1 MPSELGDARQPPW
14 WRSPACATTAQTLRP
29 RANPADNAGGMAVAE
44 RQRSLRTT
52 VLTGVISTFG
62 VLTVVI
68 AVALAAV
75 VRSRLETDLTARAKV
90 LGRALQ
96 ESAEVTVGAGTDN
109 RKLVERGLEWLT
121 TLGGE
126 LVHIVVLKPDGTT
139 AIAGVATEGILPV
152 DELQRTANKPPGFL
166 QVRVDVVL
174 AGSEKP
180 AAPDDPLDAIA
191 AEEGAVAKGDPI
203 VRIVLSGAAQLVQ
216 QTLAVVLTGVLLGL
230 IAIVAL
236 WTVAD
241 LAFRRIAPALEHARR
256 MAQGDFT
263 QGVGSAEFRELAGLF
278 EALDAISQSLSSM
291 LAGVRG
297 LGDEVGSAVE
307 RIKAAATSLRTG
319 SDQGTR
325 AVSVTEGAVA
335 AMAKGV
341 DESSRRLTDLATTAD
356 ASSRDTDTIERTNLS
371 TGEAVRAL
379 RGEVDRHAKSLAVIG
394 ERVQALSKDAR
405 AVGEASEAARAAA
418 TRMQHTSAD
427 GVQRSR
433 LAVRLADDAMRDTNV
448 GGKAIE
454 DAVARIQDIARHA
467 TTMEGSLRALTD
479 GVEGMTPVL
488 GAIADVT
495 SRTSLLALNA
505 GIIAAQA
512 GERGA
517 AFQVV
522 VDELKSLAARTAQ
535 LTATVEQRVR
545 TVLEQR
551 GRTDEAAVALR
562 QVVQTSIED
571 AHRAGGALE
580 AIRASTA
587 QSQSMSAGTAEALSG
602 QEQDV
607 QETQVRID
615 MLEAAGKSVEGT
627 ARALVDEMR
636 VLQDVADRVATVSD
650 DVARASR
657 EQGELAQRVGQVL
670 GLVSRQVRELS
681 SSQAEQHTDV
691 VRVERSLGEIRRFSE
706 DARAGAQQLEGVVE
720 RVRQK
725 TTGLAEALHRFR
737 TRG

>member
-1 MPSELGDARQPPW
+1 MSA
-14 WRSPACATTAQTLRP
+14 
-29 RANPADNAGGMAVAE
+29 AE

-52 VLTGVISTFG
+52 VLTGVVTTFG
-62 VLTVVI
+62 ILTIVI

-75 VRSRLETDLTARAKV
+75 VKNRLETDLTARAKV

-126 LVHIVVLKPDGTT
+126 LVHIVVLKPDGKT
-139 AIAGVATEGILPV
+139 AIAGIATDGILPV
-152 DELQRTANKPPGFL
+152 EELQTAADKPPGFL

-191 AEEGAVAKGDPI
+191 AEEGAVAKGDP
-203 VRIVLSGAAQLVQ
+203 VARIVLSGAAQLVQ
-216 QTLAVVLTGVLLGL
+216 QTVAVVLTGVLLGL

-236 WTVAD
+236 WSIAD
-241 LAFRRIAPALEHARR
+241 LAFRRIAPALEQARR

-263 QGVGSAEFRELAGLF
+263 QGVVSAEFRELAGLF

-291 LAGVRG
+291 IAGVRG
-297 LGDEVGSAVE
+297 LGDEVGGAVE
-307 RIKAAATSLRTG
+307 RIKAAATSLRAG

-356 ASSRDTDTIERTNLS
+356 ASSRDTDTIERTNVS

-379 RGEVDRHAKSLAVIG
+379 RGEVDRHAKSLSVIG

-405 AVGEASEAARAAA
+405 AVGEASEAARGAA
-418 TRMQHTSAD
+418 TRMQSTSAD
-427 GVQRSR
+427 GVLRSR
-433 LAVRLADDAMRDTNV
+433 LAVRLADDAMRDTSL

-454 DAVARIQDIARHA
+454 DAVVRIQDIAKHA
-467 TTMEGSLRALTD
+467 ATMEGSLRALTD

-522 VDELKSLAARTAQ
+522 VDELKSLASRTAQ

-551 GRTDEAAVALR
+551 GRTDDAAVALR

-571 AHRAGGALE
+571 AHRAGSALD
-580 AIRASTA
+580 AIRTSTA
-587 QSQSMSAGTAEALSG
+587 QSQSMSAGTAEALGG

-607 QETQVRID
+607 QETLVRID

-636 VLQDVADRVATVSD
+636 VLQDVADRVASVSD

-681 SSQAEQHTDV
+681 SSQAEQHSDV
-691 VRVERSLGEIRRFSE
+691 VRVERSLSEIRRFSE

>member
-1 MPSELGDARQPPW
+1 MADA
-14 WRSPACATTAQTLRP
+14 
-29 RANPADNAGGMAVAE
+29 V

-52 VLTGVISTFG
+52 VLGGILATFG
-62 VLTVVI
+62 ALTLVI
-68 AVALAAV
+68 AFGLAV
-75 VRSRLETDLTARAKV
+75 VLKNRLEQDMTARAKV

-96 ESAEVTVGAGTDN
+96 ESAEVSVGAGTDN

-126 LVHIVVLKPDGTT
+126 LVHIVVLKPDAKT
-139 AIAGVATEGILPV
+139 AIAGVARDGVLPV
-152 DELQRTANKPPGFL
+152 DQLQAAADKPAGFL
-166 QVRVDVVL
+166 EVRVDVVL
-174 AGSEKP
+174 ASSERP
-180 AAPDDPLDAIA
+180 AAPEDPLDAIA
-191 AEEGAVAKGDPI
+191 AEEGAVAKGDPV
-203 VRIVLSGAAQLVQ
+203 VRIVLSGASQLLQ
-216 QTLAVVLTGVLLGL
+216 QTTAVLITGVLLGL

-236 WTVAD
+236 WSIAGM
-241 LAFRRIAPALEHARR
+241 AFRRIDPALEQARR
-256 MAQGDFT
+256 MAQGDFS
-263 QGVGSAEFRELAGLF
+263 QAVGSADFTELAGLF
-278 EALDAISQSLSSM
+278 QAFDSISRSLSSM
-291 LAGVRG
+291 IGDVRG
-297 LGDEVGSAVE
+297 LGDEVGGAVE
-307 RIKAAATSLRTG
+307 RIKAAATSLKSG

-356 ASSRDTDTIERTNLS
+356 ASSRDTETIERTNAS

-379 RGEVDRHAKSLAVIG
+379 RGEVDRHAKSLSVIG
-394 ERVQALSKDAR
+394 ERVQALSRDAR

-418 TRMQHTSAD
+418 TRMKRTSAE

-433 LAVRLADDAMRDTNV
+433 ESERLAQDATRDTSV

-454 DAVARIQDIARHA
+454 DAVARIQDIAKHA
-467 TTMEGSLRALTD
+467 STMEGSLRALTE

-551 GRTDEAAVALR
+551 GRTDEAAGALR
-562 QVVQTSIED
+562 QVVQSSLQD
-571 AHRAGGALE
+571 AHRAGDALE

-587 QSQSMSAGTAEALSG
+587 QSQQMSAGTAEALTG
-602 QEQDV
+602 QEKDV
-607 QETQVRID
+607 HETLLRVD
-615 MLEAAGKSVEGT
+615 VLEAAGKSVEGT
-627 ARALVDEMR
+627 ARALVEEMR
-636 VLQDVADRVATVSD
+636 VLQDVADRFGAVSD

-657 EQGELAQRVGQVL
+657 DQGELAQRVGQVL
-670 GLVSRQVRELS
+670 ALVSRQVRELS
-681 SSQAEQHTDV
+681 STQAEQHTDV
-691 VRVERSLGEIRRFSE
+691 VRVERSLGEIRRFSD
-706 DARAGAQQLEGVVE
+706 DARAGALQLESVVE

-737 TRG
+737 TRSGG

>member
-1 MPSELGDARQPPW
+1 MSA
-14 WRSPACATTAQTLRP
+14 
-29 RANPADNAGGMAVAE
+29 AE

-52 VLTGVISTFG
+52 VLTGVVTTFG
-62 VLTVVI
+62 ILTIVI

-75 VRSRLETDLTARAKV
+75 VKNRLETDLTARAKV

-126 LVHIVVLKPDGTT
+126 LVHIVVLKPDGKT
-139 AIAGVATEGILPV
+139 AIAGIATDGILPV
-152 DELQRTANKPPGFL
+152 EELQSAADKPPGFL
-166 QVRVDVVL
+166 QMRVDVVL

-191 AEEGAVAKGDPI
+191 AEEGAVAKGDP
-203 VRIVLSGAAQLVQ
+203 VARIVLSGAAQLVQ
-216 QTLAVVLTGVLLGL
+216 QTVAVVLTGVLLGL

-236 WTVAD
+236 WSIAD
-241 LAFRRIAPALEHARR
+241 LAFRRIAPALEQARR

-263 QGVGSAEFRELAGLF
+263 QGVVSAEFRELAGLF

-291 LAGVRG
+291 IAGVRG
-297 LGDEVGSAVE
+297 LGDEVGGAVE
-307 RIKAAATSLRTG
+307 RIKAAATSLRAG

-356 ASSRDTDTIERTNLS
+356 ASSRDTDTIERTNVS

-379 RGEVDRHAKSLAVIG
+379 RGEVDRHAKSLSVIG

-405 AVGEASEAARAAA
+405 AVGEASEAARGAA
-418 TRMQHTSAD
+418 TRMQSTSAD
-427 GVQRSR
+427 GVLRSR
-433 LAVRLADDAMRDTNV
+433 LAVRLADDAMRDTSL

-454 DAVARIQDIARHA
+454 DAVVRIQDIAKHA
-467 TTMEGSLRALTD
+467 ATMEGSLRALTD

-522 VDELKSLAARTAQ
+522 VDELKSLASRTAQ

-551 GRTDEAAVALR
+551 GRTDDAAVALR

-571 AHRAGGALE
+571 AHRAGSALD
-580 AIRASTA
+580 AIRTSTA
-587 QSQSMSAGTAEALSG
+587 QSQSMSAGTAEALGG

-607 QETQVRID
+607 QETLVRID

-636 VLQDVADRVATVSD
+636 VLQDVADRVASVSD

-681 SSQAEQHTDV
+681 SSQAEQHSDV
-691 VRVERSLGEIRRFSE
+691 VRVERSLSEIRRFSE

>member
-1 MPSELGDARQPPW
+1 MTG
-14 WRSPACATTAQTLRP
+14 T
-29 RANPADNAGGMAVAE
+29 E

-52 VLTGVISTFG
+52 VLTGVLTTFG

-68 AVALAAV
+68 AVGLAAV
-75 VRSRLETDLTARAKV
+75 LKSRLETDLTARAKV

-96 ESAEVTVGAGTDN
+96 ESAEVSVGAGTDN

-126 LVHIVVLKPDGTT
+126 LVHIVVLKPDGKS
-139 AIAGVATEGILPV
+139 AIAGVAQDGILPV
-152 DELQRTANKPPGFL
+152 EVLQATADKPPAFL

-174 AGSEKP
+174 ASTEEP
-180 AAPDDPLDAIA
+180 AASDDPLDAIA
-191 AEEGAVAKGDPI
+191 AEEGAVARGDPI
-203 VRIVLSGAAQLVQ
+203 VRIVLSGAAQLLQ
-216 QTLAVVLTGVLLGL
+216 QTLAVLLTGVLLGL

-236 WTVAD
+236 WSIAD
-241 LAFRRIAPALEHARR
+241 LAFRRIEPALEHARR
-256 MAQGDFT
+256 MALGDFS
-263 QGVGSAEFRELAGLF
+263 QGVGSAEFRELSGLF

-297 LGDEVGSAVE
+297 VGDEVGGAVE
-307 RIKAAATSLRTG
+307 RIKAAATSLRAG

-356 ASSRDTDTIERTNLS
+356 ASSRDTDTIERTNAS
-371 TGEAVRAL
+371 TVETVRAL
-379 RGEVDRHAKSLAVIG
+379 RGEVERHGKSLAVIG
-394 ERVQALSKDAR
+394 ERVVALSKDAR
-405 AVGEASEAARAAA
+405 AVGDASEAARGAA
-418 TRMQHTSAD
+418 TRMQRTSAD
-427 GVQRSR
+427 GVTRSR
-433 LAVRLADDAMRDTNV
+433 QAVQLADDAMRDTNV

-454 DAVARIQDIARHA
+454 DAVARIQEIARHA
-467 TTMEGSLRALTD
+467 ATMEGSLRALTD

-488 GAIADVT
+488 CAIADVT

-522 VDELKSLAARTAQ
+522 VDELKSLASRTAQ

-571 AHRAGGALE
+571 AHRAGSALE

-587 QSQSMSAGTAEALSG
+587 QSQSMSAGTAEALGG

-607 QETQVRID
+607 QETLLRVD
-615 MLEAAGKSVEGT
+615 VLEAAGRSVEGT

-636 VLQDVADRVATVSD
+636 VLQEVADRVANVSD

-681 SSQAEQHTDV
+681 ASQAEQHTDV
-691 VRVERSLGEIRRFSE
+691 VRVERSLAEIRRFSE
-706 DARAGAQQLEGVVE
+706 DARVGAQQLEGVVE

-737 TRG
+737 TRA

>member
-1 MPSELGDARQPPW
+1 M
-14 WRSPACATTAQTLRP
+14 T
-29 RANPADNAGGMAVAE
+29 VAE

-52 VLTGVISTFG
+52 VLTGVLTTFG

-68 AVALAAV
+68 AVGLAAILK
-75 VRSRLETDLTARAKV
+75 SRLETDLTARAKV

-96 ESAEVTVGAGTDN
+96 ESAEVSVGAGTDN

-126 LVHIVVLKPDGTT
+126 LVHIVVLKPDGRT
-139 AIAGVATEGILPV
+139 AIAGVAKDGILPV
-152 DELQRTANKPPGFL
+152 EVLQDAADKPAGFL
-166 QVRVDVVL
+166 EVRVDVVL
-174 AGSEKP
+174 ASTEKP
-180 AAPDDPLDAIA
+180 AVPDDPLDAIA

-203 VRIVLSGAAQLVQ
+203 VRVVLSGAATLLQ
-216 QTLAVVLTGVLLGL
+216 QTLAVMLTGVLLGL

-236 WTVAD
+236 WSIAD
-241 LAFRRIAPALEHARR
+241 LAFRRIAPALEQARR
-256 MAQGDFT
+256 MAQGDFS
-263 QGVGSAEFRELAGLF
+263 QGVGTAEFRELSGLF

-297 LGDEVGSAVE
+297 LGDEVGGAVE

-341 DESSRRLTDLATTAD
+341 DESSRRLTDMATTAD
-356 ASSRDTDTIERTNLS
+356 ASSRDTDTIERTNAS

-405 AVGEASEAARAAA
+405 AVGDASEAARAAA
-418 TRMQHTSAD
+418 TRMQRTSAD
-427 GVQRSR
+427 GVLHSR
-433 LAVRLADDAMRDTNV
+433 QAVQLADDAMRDTNV

-454 DAVARIQDIARHA
+454 DAVARIQDIAKHA
-467 TTMEGSLRALTD
+467 ATMEGSLRALTD

-522 VDELKSLAARTAQ
+522 VDELKSLASRTAQ

-571 AHRAGGALE
+571 AHRAGSALE

-587 QSQSMSAGTAEALSG
+587 QSQSMSSGTALALGG

-607 QETQVRID
+607 QETLVRVD
-615 MLEAAGKSVEGT
+615 VLEAAGRSVEGT
-627 ARALVDEMR
+627 ARALVEEMR

-691 VRVERSLGEIRRFSE
+691 VRVERSLAEIRRFSE
-706 DARAGAQQLEGVVE
+706 DARVGAQQLEGVVE

-737 TRG
+737 TRA

>member
-1 MPSELGDARQPPW
+1 MSA
-14 WRSPACATTAQTLRP
+14 
-29 RANPADNAGGMAVAE
+29 AE

-52 VLTGVISTFG
+52 VLTGVLTTFG

-75 VRSRLETDLTARAKV
+75 VKSRLEADLTARAKV

-126 LVHIVVLKPDGTT
+126 RVHLVVLTPDGPT
-139 AIAGVATEGILPV
+139 AIAGVATDGILPV
-152 DELQRTANKPPGFL
+152 DVLQATADKAPGFL

-174 AGSEKP
+174 AGSEQP
-180 AAPDDPLDAIA
+180 SVPDDPLDAIA
-191 AEEGAVAKGDPI
+191 AEEGAATKGDPV

-236 WTVAD
+236 WSIAD
-241 LAFRRIAPALEHARR
+241 LAFRRIAPALEQARR

-291 LAGVRG
+291 IAGVRG
-297 LGDEVGSAVE
+297 LGDEVGGAVE
-307 RIKAAATSLRTG
+307 RIKAAATSLRAG

-356 ASSRDTDTIERTNLS
+356 ASSRDTDTIERTNAS

-418 TRMQHTSAD
+418 TRMQRTSTD

-433 LAVRLADDAMRDTNV
+433 LSVRLADDAMRDTNV

-454 DAVARIQDIARHA
+454 DAVARIQDIAKHA
-467 TTMEGSLRALTD
+467 ATMEGSLQALTD

-522 VDELKSLAARTAQ
+522 VDELKSLASRTAQ

-551 GRTDEAAVALR
+551 GRTDDAAAALR

-571 AHRAGGALE
+571 AHRAGSALE

-587 QSQSMSAGTAEALSG
+587 QSQSMSAGTADTLGG

-607 QETQVRID
+607 QETLVRVD
-615 MLEAAGKSVEGT
+615 VLEAAGKSVEGT
-627 ARALVDEMR
+627 ARALIEEMR
-636 VLQDVADRVATVSD
+636 VLQDVADRVAKVSD

-706 DARAGAQQLEGVVE
+706 DARVDAQQLEGVVE

>member
-1 MPSELGDARQPPW
+1 MSA
-14 WRSPACATTAQTLRP
+14 
-29 RANPADNAGGMAVAE
+29 AE

-52 VLTGVISTFG
+52 VLTGVVTTFG
-62 VLTVVI
+62 ILTIVI

-75 VRSRLETDLTARAKV
+75 VKNRLETDLTARAKV

-126 LVHIVVLKPDGTT
+126 LVHIVVLKPDGKT
-139 AIAGVATEGILPV
+139 AIAGIATDGILPV
-152 DELQRTANKPPGFL
+152 EELQSAADKPPGFL
-166 QVRVDVVL
+166 QMRVDVVL

-191 AEEGAVAKGDPI
+191 AEEGAVAKGDP
-203 VRIVLSGAAQLVQ
+203 VARIVLSGAAQLVQ
-216 QTLAVVLTGVLLGL
+216 QTVAVVLTGVLLGL

-236 WTVAD
+236 WSIAD
-241 LAFRRIAPALEHARR
+241 LAFRRIAPALEQARR

-263 QGVGSAEFRELAGLF
+263 QGVVSAEFRELAGLF

-291 LAGVRG
+291 IAGVRG
-297 LGDEVGSAVE
+297 LGDEVGGAVE
-307 RIKAAATSLRTG
+307 RIKAAATSLRAG

-335 AMAKGV
+335 AMAKSV

-356 ASSRDTDTIERTNLS
+356 ASSRDTDTIERTNVS

-379 RGEVDRHAKSLAVIG
+379 RGEVDRHAKSLSVIG

-405 AVGEASEAARAAA
+405 AVGEASEAARGAA
-418 TRMQHTSAD
+418 TRMQSTSAD
-427 GVQRSR
+427 GVLRSR
-433 LAVRLADDAMRDTNV
+433 LAVRLADDAMRDTSL

-454 DAVARIQDIARHA
+454 DAVARIQDIAKHA
-467 TTMEGSLRALTD
+467 ATMEGSLRALTD

-522 VDELKSLAARTAQ
+522 VDELKSLASRTAQ

-551 GRTDEAAVALR
+551 GRTDDAAVALR

-571 AHRAGGALE
+571 AHRAGSALD
-580 AIRASTA
+580 AIRTSTA
-587 QSQSMSAGTAEALSG
+587 QSQSMSAGTAEALGG

-607 QETQVRID
+607 QETLVRID

-636 VLQDVADRVATVSD
+636 VLQDVADRVASVSD

-681 SSQAEQHTDV
+681 SSQAEQHSDV
-691 VRVERSLGEIRRFSE
+691 VRVERSLSEIRRFSE

>member
-1 MPSELGDARQPPW
+1 MI
-14 WRSPACATTAQTLRP
+14 ATP
-29 RANPADNAGGMAVAE
+29 MADVAP
-44 RQRSLRTT
+44 QRSMRTT
-52 VLTGVISTFG
+52 VLGAILATFG
-62 VLTVVI
+62 ALTLVI
-68 AVALAAV
+68 AFGLAV
-75 VRSRLETDLTARAKV
+75 VLKNRLEQDLTARAKV

-96 ESAEVTVGAGTDN
+96 ESAEVSVGAGTDN

-126 LVHIVVLKPDGTT
+126 LVHIVVLKPDAKT
-139 AIAGVATEGILPV
+139 AIAGVARDGVLPV
-152 DELQRTANKPPGFL
+152 EQLQAAADRPPGFL
-166 QVRVDVVL
+166 EVRVDVVL
-174 AGSEKP
+174 A
-180 AAPDDPLDAIA
+180 AAERPFAPEDPLDAIA
-191 AEEGAVAKGDPI
+191 AEEGAVAQGDPV
-203 VRIVLSGAAQLVQ
+203 VRVVLSGASQLLQ
-216 QTLAVVLTGVLLGL
+216 QTLAVVITGVLLAL

-236 WTVAD
+236 WSIAGM
-241 LAFRRIAPALEHARR
+241 AFRRIDPALEQARR
-256 MAQGDFT
+256 MAQGDFS
-263 QGVGSAEFRELAGLF
+263 QAVGTADFTELSGLF
-278 EALDAISQSLSSM
+278 QAFDSISRSLSAT
-291 LAGVRG
+291 LADVRG

-307 RIKAAATSLRTG
+307 RIKGAAVALRAG

-341 DESSRRLTDLATTAD
+341 DESSRRLTDLAGTAD
-356 ASSRDTDTIERTNLS
+356 ASSRDTETIERTNAS

-379 RGEVDRHAKSLAVIG
+379 RGEVDRHQKSLSVIG
-394 ERVQALSKDAR
+394 ERVQVLSRDAR
-405 AVGEASEAARAAA
+405 AVGEASEAARGAA
-418 TRMQHTSAD
+418 TRMKRTSTE

-433 LAVRLADDAMRDTNV
+433 ESERLAQDATRDTKV

-454 DAVARIQDIARHA
+454 DAVARIQEIAKHA
-467 TTMEGSLRALTD
+467 NTMEGSLRELTE

-522 VDELKSLAARTAQ
+522 VDELKSLASRTAQ

-545 TVLEQR
+545 GVLEKR
-551 GRTDEAAVALR
+551 GRTDDAAVALR
-562 QVVQTSIED
+562 QVVQASIED

-587 QSQSMSAGTAEALSG
+587 QTQAMSAGTAEALTG
-602 QEQDV
+602 QEKDV
-607 QETQVRID
+607 HETLLRVD
-615 MLEAAGKSVEGT
+615 VLEAAGKSVEGT
-627 ARALVDEMR
+627 SRALVEEMR
-636 VLQDVADRVATVSD
+636 VLQDVAERFGAVSD
-650 DVARASR
+650 EVARASR
-657 EQGELAQRVGQVL
+657 DQGELAQRVGQVL
-670 GLVSRQVRELS
+670 ALVSRQVRELS
-681 SSQAEQHTDV
+681 STQAEQHADV
-691 VRVERSLGEIRRFSE
+691 VRVERSLGEIRRFS
-706 DARAGAQQLEGVVE
+706 DDVRGGAQQLEGVVE

-737 TRG
+737 TRS

>member
-1 MPSELGDARQPPW
+1 MSA
-14 WRSPACATTAQTLRP
+14 
-29 RANPADNAGGMAVAE
+29 AE

-52 VLTGVISTFG
+52 VLTGVVTTFG
-62 VLTVVI
+62 ILTIVI

-75 VRSRLETDLTARAKV
+75 VKNRLETDLTARAKV

-126 LVHIVVLKPDGTT
+126 LVHIVVLKPDGKT
-139 AIAGVATEGILPV
+139 AIAGIATDGILPV
-152 DELQRTANKPPGFL
+152 EELQTAADKPPGFL

-191 AEEGAVAKGDPI
+191 AEEGAVAKGDP
-203 VRIVLSGAAQLVQ
+203 VARIVLSGAAQLVQ
-216 QTLAVVLTGVLLGL
+216 QTVAVVLTGVLLGL

-236 WTVAD
+236 WSIAD
-241 LAFRRIAPALEHARR
+241 LAFRRIAPALEQARR

-263 QGVGSAEFRELAGLF
+263 QGVLSAEFRELAGLF

-291 LAGVRG
+291 IAGVRG
-297 LGDEVGSAVE
+297 LGDEVGGAVE
-307 RIKAAATSLRTG
+307 RIKAAATSLRAG

-356 ASSRDTDTIERTNLS
+356 ASSRDTDTIERTNVS

-379 RGEVDRHAKSLAVIG
+379 RGEVDRHAKSLSVIG

-405 AVGEASEAARAAA
+405 AVGEASEAARGAA
-418 TRMQHTSAD
+418 TRMQSTSAD
-427 GVQRSR
+427 GVLRSR
-433 LAVRLADDAMRDTNV
+433 LAVRLADDAMRDTSL

-454 DAVARIQDIARHA
+454 DAVVRIQDIAKHA
-467 TTMEGSLRALTD
+467 ATMEGSLRALTD

-522 VDELKSLAARTAQ
+522 VDELKSLASRTAQ

-551 GRTDEAAVALR
+551 GRTDDAAVALR

-571 AHRAGGALE
+571 AHRAGSALD
-580 AIRASTA
+580 AIRTSTA
-587 QSQSMSAGTAEALSG
+587 QSQSMSAGTAEALGG

-607 QETQVRID
+607 QETLVRID

-636 VLQDVADRVATVSD
+636 VLQDVADRVASVSD

-681 SSQAEQHTDV
+681 SSQAEQHSDV
-691 VRVERSLGEIRRFSE
+691 VRVERSLSEIRRFSE

>member
-1 MPSELGDARQPPW
+1 M
-14 WRSPACATTAQTLRP
+14 TA
-29 RANPADNAGGMAVAE
+29 VE

-52 VLTGVISTFG
+52 VLTGLLTTFG
-62 VLTVVI
+62 VLTVLI
-68 AVALAAV
+68 AIGLAAV
-75 VRSRLETDLTARAKV
+75 LKSRLETDMTARAKV

-96 ESAEVTVGAGTDN
+96 ESAEVSVGAGTDN

-126 LVHIVVLKPDGTT
+126 LVHIVVLKPDGKT
-139 AIAGVATEGILPV
+139 AIAGVAKDGILPV
-152 DELQRTANKPPGFL
+152 EELQAAADQPPGFL
-166 QVRVDVVL
+166 HVRVDVVL
-174 AGSEKP
+174 AATEQP
-180 AAPDDPLDAIA
+180 AVPDDPLDAIA
-191 AEEGAVAKGDPI
+191 AEEGAAAKSAPV
-203 VRIVLSGAAQLVQ
+203 VRIVLSGAAQLWQ
-216 QTLAVVLTGVLLGL
+216 QTLAVLLTGALLGL
-230 IAIVAL
+230 IAILAF
-236 WTVAD
+236 WSITD
-241 LAFRRIAPALEHARR
+241 RAFRRIEPALEHARR
-256 MAQGDFT
+256 MAQGDFSH
-263 QGVGSAEFRELAGLF
+263 GVGSAEFRELSGLF

-297 LGDEVGSAVE
+297 LGDEVGGAVE
-307 RIKAAATSLRTG
+307 RIKGAATSLRTG

-341 DESSRRLTDLATTAD
+341 DESSRRLTDMATTAD
-356 ASSRDTDTIERTNLS
+356 ASSRDTDTIERTNAS
-371 TGEAVRAL
+371 TVDAVRAL
-379 RGEVDRHAKSLAVIG
+379 RGEVDRHGKSLAVIG
-394 ERVQALSKDAR
+394 ERVVALSKDAR
-405 AVGEASEAARAAA
+405 AVGDASDTARAAA
-418 TRMQHTSAD
+418 TRMQRTSAD
-427 GVQRSR
+427 GVTRSR
-433 LAVRLADDAMRDTNV
+433 QAVQLADDAMRDTNV

-454 DAVARIQDIARHA
+454 DAVARIQEIARHA
-467 TTMEGSLRALTD
+467 ATMEGSLRALTD

-522 VDELKSLAARTAQ
+522 VDELKSLASRTAQ

-571 AHRAGGALE
+571 AHRAGNALE

-587 QSQSMSAGTAEALSG
+587 QSQSKSAGTAEALGG

-607 QETQVRID
+607 QETLVRVD
-615 MLEAAGKSVEGT
+615 VLEAAGRSVEAT
-627 ARALVDEMR
+627 ARALVEEMR
-636 VLQDVADRVATVSD
+636 VLQGVADRFATVSD

-681 SSQAEQHTDV
+681 ASQAEQHTDV
-691 VRVERSLGEIRRFSE
+691 VRVERSLAEIRRFSD

-720 RVRQK
+720 RVRHK

-737 TRG
+737 TRA